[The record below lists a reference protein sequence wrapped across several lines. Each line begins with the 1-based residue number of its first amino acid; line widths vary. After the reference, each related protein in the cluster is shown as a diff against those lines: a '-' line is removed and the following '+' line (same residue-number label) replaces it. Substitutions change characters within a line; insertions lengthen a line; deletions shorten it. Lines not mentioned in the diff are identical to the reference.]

1 MELYNYEIVAD
12 KNLQD
17 KYRKFLQDKIK
28 QLLKAKG
35 KRAKKK
41 NNIIINQYYNDLYAL
56 ESNLIHKD
64 FLNSLGN

>member
-17 KYRKFLQDKIK
+17 KYRKFLQDKIE

-35 KRAKKK
+35 KRAKEK
-41 NNIIINQYYNDLYAL
+41 NNRIINQYYNDLHVL

>member
-1 MELYNYEIVAD
+1 MDLYNYEIITE
-12 KNLQD
+12 KNMQD
-17 KYRKFLQDKIK
+17 KYRKFLQDKIE

-35 KRAKKK
+35 KRAKEK
-41 NNIIINQYYNDLYAL
+41 NNIIINQYYNDLHAL